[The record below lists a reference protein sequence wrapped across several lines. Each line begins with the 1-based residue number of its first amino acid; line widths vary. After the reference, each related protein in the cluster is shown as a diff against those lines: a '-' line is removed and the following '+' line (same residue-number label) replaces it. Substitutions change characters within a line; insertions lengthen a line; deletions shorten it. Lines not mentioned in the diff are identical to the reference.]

1 MRRHSFE
8 FICHFLKQ
16 MNFEPLSRKQALF
29 LVTKLERKA
38 TSVVS
43 GSQFA
48 GLNFLKDSQS
58 QGLCWSEKTRVGWGA
73 NEWTDACQ
81 ASEAPGWNK

>member
-1 MRRHSFE
+1 
-8 FICHFLKQ
+8 

-58 QGLCWSEKTRVGWGA
+58 QGLC
-73 NEWTDACQ
+73 
-81 ASEAPGWNK
+81 